1 MIKLSSTQDT
11 FQKITHFPKTER
23 ELNFIFE
30 ENTLAGD
37 VKSVMFSRGKGL
49 IKIIE
54 PVNIFRHESL
64 GKEKKSILFNLIFQ
78 SDAKT
83 LEDKEVNP
91 VIDEIING
99 VTNKFSAKLR
109 S

>member
-1 MIKLSSTQDT
+1 MKLLLLLMPQV
-11 FQKITHFPKTER
+11 FNLLK
-23 ELNFIFE
+23 
-30 ENTLAGD
+30 
-37 VKSVMFSRGKGL
+37 
-49 IKIIE
+49 
-54 PVNIFRHESL
+54 
-64 GKEKKSILFNLIFQ
+64 ILFNLIFQ

-91 VIDEIING
+91 VIDEIINV